1 MRPHTLGLEAFGPY
15 AAPLQ
20 LCFDDLSAEG
30 LFLIHGT
37 TGAGKT
43 FLLDAL
49 CFVLYGEV
57 PGERSLRSLRSDHAP
72 PAAVPRVTLEF
83 STAAGRWRVERS
95 PAHTAQRLRGGG
107 TTERAAQAVL
117 FRLRGDGAEPVAG
130 RTTEVTR
137 EIERLLGLTAAQ
149 FQQVILLPQG
159 RFAEVLRARADER
172 EALLKT
178 LFHTVLFEQAGQW
191 LEEQAR
197 SARQALEEHDRR
209 LQALRDQAAARW
221 PAAGSQPV
229 DQAGLDGLVAALA
242 VEVAA
247 AAAALEQASVALQQA
262 QQQARQQQQLAD
274 RWDRRAAA
282 TARLAELEAKQPVV
296 DDYRQRLRLADQA
309 EALRASLEAEQTA
322 RQQRQLQQAAL
333 AAGLAAAARAR
344 AAAQALPESVQQ
356 LPLATL
362 PAAEAL
368 ADARSD
374 LAAHRAELTALAAQA
389 AEAAQRQAAAAAA
402 ERQAQVAAAQ
412 LARCTSERT
421 TALAAQQ
428 AATLALQQ
436 ARSAADRLAGL
447 QQAAAEARGRATAGA
462 AAAAAAAARG
472 QAAAAAERARG
483 GLDRAAATLQDL
495 RHRQIAGMAARLAA
509 DLVAGTPCPVCGAD
523 DHPTPAQPAADAVA
537 EADLQAADGALQAAT
552 AADRQ
557 ATAILA
563 TAVSD
568 ERALREKAG
577 ALADDP
583 PAAEAAAAAA
593 EAALAVAQQQAAQL
607 ADLQQATAD
616 HEQQLQRLQ
625 TGIQEAGTEQA
636 VQQRA
641 AAEARRQAEALRAA
655 VVAALGPGVEPAVV
669 LGQLPPL
676 DGALRELATIAE
688 ADLRSASRL
697 EQAAERLA
705 ADLQASP
712 FADAAAAQAALQE
725 EGWRQRL
732 AERIAAWE
740 RDCSDR
746 RGELASP
753 DLVDLPVAR
762 PDTEAA
768 LQAQATADGVRTRAV
783 ERQSEARSAA
793 TAIEALAAD
802 HRRAAA
808 ALARD
813 RERAQRLAAV
823 ADRCTGR
830 AAPYISLQRWVL
842 SAYLDEICRHA
853 NQRLEQMTAGRYQLQ
868 LSDEGGR
875 GGRNAG
881 LGLRVLDA
889 YTGDAREVNSLS
901 GGETFQASLALALGV
916 ADTVQAHAG
925 GVQLETLFIDE
936 GFGSLDPDSLQLAM
950 DELDRLRAGGRLIGV
965 ISHVAA
971 LRERIRVG
979 IEVTGGAEGSTAR
992 ITGLT

>member
-1 MRPHTLGLEAFGPY
+1 M
-15 AAPLQ
+15 
-20 LCFDDLSAEG
+20 
-30 LFLIHGT
+30 
-37 TGAGKT
+37 
-43 FLLDAL
+43 
-49 CFVLYGEV
+49 
-57 PGERSLRSLRSDHAP
+57 
-72 PAAVPRVTLEF
+72 PRVTLEF
-83 STAAGRWRVERS
+83 STGAGRWRVERS
-95 PAHTAQRLRGGG
+95 PAHTAQRVRGGG

-117 FRLRGDGAEPVAG
+117 FRLQGDGAEPVAG

-197 SARQALEEHDRR
+197 TARQTLEEHDRR
-209 LQALRDQAAARW
+209 LQGLREQAAARW
-221 PAAGSQPV
+221 PAAGIQPA
-229 DQAGLDGLVAALA
+229 DQGGMDGLVVAVAA
-242 VEVAA
+242 EVAA
-247 AAAALEQASVALQQA
+247 AATGLEQASAALQQA
-262 QQQARQQQQLAD
+262 QQQAQQQQRLAD
-274 RWDRRAAA
+274 RWERRALA
-282 TARLAELEAKQPVV
+282 TARLAELEAKQPAV
-296 DDYRQRLRLADQA
+296 DEYRQRLRLAEQA
-309 EALRASLEAEQTA
+309 EALRASLEAEQLA
-322 RQQRQLQQAAL
+322 RRQLQHGQGAL
-333 AAGLAAAARAR
+333 AAALQAAARAR
-344 AAAQALPESVQQ
+344 AAAQALPPAVRQ
-356 LPLATL
+356 LPLAA
-362 PAAEAL
+362 PPGAEAL

-374 LAAHRAELTALAAQA
+374 LAARRAELTALADQAVAA
-389 AEAAQRQAAAAAA
+389 AERQAAAAAA
-402 ERQAQVAAAQ
+402 ELLAQAAAAG
-412 LARCTSERT
+412 LERS
-421 TALAAQQ
+421 TAERAAVEAAQQ
-428 AATLALQQ
+428 ATTTALEQV
-436 ARSAADRLAGL
+436 RSAADRLAGL
-447 QQAAAEARGRATAGA
+447 QQIAAEARGRATAA
-462 AAAAAAAARG
+462 AAAAAAATARQ
-472 QAAAAAERARG
+472 QAEAAGEQAQRRLSQA
-483 GLDRAAATLQDL
+483 DATLHDL
-495 RHRQIAGMAARLAA
+495 RQRQISGMAARLAA
-509 DLVAGTPCPVCGAD
+509 NLTTADPCPVCGSR
-523 DHPTPAQPAADAVA
+523 DHPAPARPAADAVA
-537 EADLQAADGALQAAT
+537 DGDLQAAETALQRAT

-557 ATAILA
+557 AAATLA
-563 TAVSD
+563 TAVGD

-577 ALADDP
+577 DLADDP
-583 PAAEAAAAAA
+583 PAAAAAATAA
-593 EAALAVAQQQAAQL
+593 ERALAAAQQQAGRL
-607 ADLQQATAD
+607 PELQQALAD
-616 HEQQLQRLQ
+616 HGQQLQRLQ
-625 TGIQEAGTEQA
+625 AAIQMANTEQA

-641 AAEARRQAEALRAA
+641 AAEARRQAEALQTTVA
-655 VVAALGPGVEPAVV
+655 AALGPGLEPAVV
-669 LGQLPPL
+669 LKQLPPL
-676 DGALRELATIAE
+676 EAALRELATAAE
-688 ADLRSASRL
+688 ADLRAASRF
-697 EQAAERLA
+697 EQAAERLT
-705 ADLQASP
+705 ADLQGSP
-712 FADAAAAQAALQE
+712 FADGASAQAALKDE
-725 EGWRQRL
+725 AWRQHL
-732 AERIAAWE
+732 ANRIAAWE
-740 RDCSDR
+740 RECSDR

-753 DLVDLPVAR
+753 DLADLPVER

-768 LQAQATADGVRTRAV
+768 ALAQATADGLRTRAV
-783 ERQSEARSAA
+783 ERHSEARSAA
-793 TAIEALAAD
+793 TALEALAAD

-808 ALARD
+808 ALARE

-823 ADRCTGR
+823 ADRCSGR

-875 GGRNAG
+875 GGRQAG

-992 ITGLT
+992 ITGLA

>member
-1 MRPHTLGLEAFGPY
+1 MRPHTLCLEAFGPY

-20 LCFDDLSAEG
+20 LSFDDLSAEG

-49 CFVLYGEV
+49 CFALYGEV
-57 PGERSLRSLRSDHAP
+57 PGERPLRSLRSDHAP
-72 PAAVPRVTLEF
+72 PAAVPRVSLEF

-95 PAHTAQRLRGGG
+95 PAHTAQRVRGGG
-107 TTERAAQAVL
+107 TTDKAAQAVL
-117 FRLRGDGAEPVAG
+117 FRLRGEATEPVAG

-137 EIERLLGLTAAQ
+137 EVERLLGLTAAQ

-178 LFHTVLFEQAGQW
+178 LFHSVLFEQAGQW
-191 LEEQAR
+191 LDDQAR
-197 SARQALEEHDRR
+197 SARETLAEHDRR
-209 LQALRDQAAARW
+209 LQGLRQQAAARW
-221 PAAGSQPV
+221 PAAGAEPA
-229 DQAGLDGLVAALA
+229 DQEGLDGLVAAVSA
-242 VEVAA
+242 EVAA
-247 AAAALEQASVALQQA
+247 AAAGLEQASVALQQA
-262 QQQARQQQQLAD
+262 QRQAQQQQRLAD
-274 RWDRRAAA
+274 RWDRRAVA
-282 TARLAELEAKQPVV
+282 TARLAELEAKQPAV

-309 EALRASLEAEQTA
+309 EALRASLGAEQAA
-322 RQQRQLQQAAL
+322 RQQLQQQQASL
-333 AAGLAAAARAR
+333 ASHLQAAARAR
-344 AAAQALPESVQQ
+344 AAARALPDTVQQ

-362 PAAEAL
+362 PEAEAL

-374 LAAHRAELTALAAQA
+374 LAARRAELTALAAQA
-389 AEAAQRQAAAAAA
+389 AAAVERQAAASAA
-402 ERQAQVAAAQ
+402 ERLAQAAAVR
-412 LARCTSERT
+412 LERSSTERT
-421 TALAAQQ
+421 AVEAAQKV
-428 AATLALQQ
+428 ATGALQQ
-436 ARSAADRLAGL
+436 ARSAADRLTGL
-447 QQAAAEARGRATAGA
+447 QQAAAEARGRATAA
-462 AAAAAAAARG
+462 AAAASAATARR
-472 QAAAAAERARG
+472 QAEAAAERAQGR
-483 GLDRAAATLQDL
+483 LRQATASLQDL
-495 RHRQIAGMAARLAA
+495 RQRQIAGMAARLAA
-509 DLVAGTPCPVCGAD
+509 DLAAGVPCPVCGAS
-523 DHPTPAQPAADAVA
+523 DHPAPARPAADAVA
-537 EADLQAADGALQAAT
+537 DADLQAAEAALQAASAGERQV
-552 AADRQ
+552 AA
-557 ATAILA
+557 TLA
-563 TAVSD
+563 SAVGD
-568 ERALREKAG
+568 ERVLREKAG
-577 ALADDP
+577 DLADDP
-583 PAAEAAAAAA
+583 PAAAAAAATA
-593 EAALAVAQQQAAQL
+593 EAALAEAQLQARRL
-607 ADLQQATAD
+607 ADLQQTMAD

-625 TGIQEAGTEQA
+625 ATIQEAGTEQA

-641 AAEARRQAEALRAA
+641 AAEARQQAGALQAA
-655 VVAALGPGVEPAVV
+655 VAAALGPDLAPAVV

-676 DGALRELATIAE
+676 EAALRELATAAE
-688 ADLRSASRL
+688 AALRAASRL
-697 EQAAERLA
+697 DQAAERLA
-705 ADLQASP
+705 ADLQGSP
-712 FADAAAAQAALQE
+712 FPDGATAQAALKDE
-725 EGWRQRL
+725 DWRQRL
-732 AERIAAWE
+732 AERITAWE

-753 DLVDLPVAR
+753 DLADLPDER

-768 LQAQATADGVRTRAV
+768 AQAQATADGLRTRAV
-783 ERQSEARSAA
+783 ERHSEARSAA
-793 TAIEALAAD
+793 TALEALAAD
-802 HRRAAA
+802 HRRAAV

-813 RERAQRLAAV
+813 REKAQRLAAV
-823 ADRCTGR
+823 ADRCSGR

-971 LRERIRVG
+971 LRERIRAG
-979 IEVTGGAEGSTAR
+979 IEVLGGAEGSTAR
-992 ITGLT
+992 ITGLG